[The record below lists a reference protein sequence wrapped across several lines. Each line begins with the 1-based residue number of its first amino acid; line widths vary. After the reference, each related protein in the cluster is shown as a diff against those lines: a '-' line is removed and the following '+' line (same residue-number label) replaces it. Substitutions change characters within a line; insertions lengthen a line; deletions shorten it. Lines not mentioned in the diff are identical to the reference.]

1 MSFEKFRI
9 LIWKNWTIKKR
20 HFKSGIFEL
29 IFPVLLVILFTW
41 VKKQYTYGS
50 SDLSYISAYEQPLQ
64 PTNSCRIMNSYPTK
78 IVMSPASPWLE
89 QFVQSVLNGEER
101 EKRLEF
107 VAYDNAEA
115 LDFFLVNKL
124 PEESVYGIG
133 FEDSLVVRVLIDF
146 IATRRFTARCSFAG
160 FD

>member
-1 MSFEKFRI
+1 MSLEKFRI

-50 SDLSYISAYEQPLQ
+50 NDLSSISAYEESPV
-64 PTNSCRIMNSYPTK
+64 PTNSCRIFNIHPTK
-78 IVMSPASPWLE
+78 IVVSPTSPWIE

-101 EKRLEF
+101 LEF
-107 VAYDNAEA
+107 VAYENAEA

-124 PEESVYGIG
+124 PEEIVYGIE
-133 FEDSLVVRVLIDF
+133 FEDSLFVRVSIDS
-146 IATRRFTARCSFAG
+146 IATR
-160 FD
+160 